1 MSRTE
6 PRETLAFVERVLGT
20 TILRVGGVFCLAM
33 AVVALV
39 APREPATSYNR
50 LAVVVATI
58 VIVGLVVAMVRLRP
72 RYAALRMA
80 PAGFVPLLV
89 TLAGTV
95 VCTAF
100 AVGSRYEFGWDARL
114 VARMADN
121 VVKGVGITNY
131 EYGYLSRYPNNLA
144 LLSVDRVT
152 RWIGGQVGVS
162 AALVFILLNGLCL
175 AVTVQATYWVVSMLR
190 GRGPGISAQLLV
202 LLFVGLSP
210 WMTVSY
216 TDLIGAPFPIL
227 ATALVIASTRAS
239 VRTRQALLLVGAV
252 VAAIVG
258 YEIKT
263 TPFVT
268 VAALVIAGVFVL
280 AAPGTARR
288 RTVAVALV
296 AGLLLFLGGSWLTE
310 RELPRLAGVTASRID
325 YSRSP
330 PLVWWYYMGTTQH
343 RADDGKERYGGY
355 DIQIVNATMNMSG
368 ADAGRYARHLL
379 GKRLR
384 ELGPF
389 GYLRF
394 LGDKAAWNWGDGMF
408 WAWGEGQDTTARV
421 LAADPLT
428 GFVHAWNHPKGSLYG
443 GRADL
448 TEAAWLALLL
458 LLGARLLFAR
468 WRWEVGALALS
479 VLGIAAFTV
488 VFQGRSRYLL
498 VYVPVVVALALALP
512 GPQLRGRRDALE
524 RFLGRHDHGGADA
537 EVAAGEPAL
546 VEPAQAEQQPLD

>member
-1 MSRTE
+1 MSRWE
-6 PRETLAFVERVLGT
+6 PRETLAVVERALGT
-20 TILRVGGVFCLAM
+20 TILRVAGVFCLAM

-39 APREPATSYNR
+39 APREPDTSYNR
-50 LAVVVATI
+50 VAVVVATI
-58 VIVGLVVAMVRLRP
+58 VIVGLMVATVRLRP
-72 RYAALRMA
+72 RYAVLRIA
-80 PAGFVPLLV
+80 PARFVPLLV
-89 TLAGTV
+89 TLVGTV
-95 VCTAF
+95 ACTAF

-121 VVKGVGITNY
+121 VVKGVGVTSY

-144 LLSVDRVT
+144 LLSVDHVT

-175 AVTVQATYWVVSMLR
+175 AVTVQATYWVVAMLR
-190 GRGPGISAQLLV
+190 GRGPGIAAQLVV

-216 TDLIGAPFPIL
+216 TDLLGAPFPIL
-227 ATALVIASTRAS
+227 ATALVIAAARAPA
-239 VRTRQALLLVGAV
+239 RPRQGLLLAGAV
-252 VAAIVG
+252 VAAVIG

-263 TPFVT
+263 TPVVT
-268 VAALVIAGVFVL
+268 VAALVVTALFVL
-280 AAPGTARR
+280 ASPGTASR

-296 AGLLLFLGGSWLTE
+296 VGLLLFLGGSWLTE
-310 RELPRLAGVTASRID
+310 RALPPAAGVRASRID

-343 RADDGKERYGGY
+343 QADGKQRYGGY
-355 DIQIVNATMNMSG
+355 DIGLVNATINMSG
-368 ADAGRYARHLL
+368 SDAGRYARHLL
-379 GKRLR
+379 SRRLH

-468 WRWEVGALALS
+468 WRWDVGVLALS

-512 GPQLRGRRDALE
+512 GPQLRSRRDALE
-524 RFLGRHDHGGADA
+524 RFLGRHDDGGTDA
-537 EVAAGEPAL
+537 EVAPGEPAL
-546 VEPAQAEQQPLD
+546 VESAQGEQHSLD